1 MRSMRY
7 VQRILDLVYSHGC
20 IKREAIISSIKEIEG
35 ADAKRIENGV
45 KQALKR
51 LVRKGLIIR
60 KSTGYYCKP

>member
-1 MRSMRY
+1 MRY
-7 VQRILDLVYSHGC
+7 VQRILDLVFSHGC
-20 IKREAIISSIKEIEG
+20 IKREAIISSIIKETEGAG

-60 KSTGYYCKP
+60 KATGYYCKP